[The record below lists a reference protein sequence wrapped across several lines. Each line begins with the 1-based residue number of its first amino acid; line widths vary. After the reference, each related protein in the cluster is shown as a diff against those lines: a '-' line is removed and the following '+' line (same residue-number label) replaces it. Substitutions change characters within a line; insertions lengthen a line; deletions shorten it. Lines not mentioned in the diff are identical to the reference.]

1 MNLKTWLTPVTQR
14 WSCTTIGI
22 RPSYVAY
29 MWICKLCRSK
39 VFARLSLYEALRIA
53 MTYAANVW
61 ISDLSLT
68 IQYRGRRVIG
78 ISGSLIWS
86 KTLMELIFNPCG
98 EFRWSAEGPVSQIHS
113 PHLHMCPWDLFRTFK
128 VCSDTKEKVECGKQR
143 EATAPI
149 HSLVKLQAW
158 LSLRWKTCLR
168 KNYSLGS
175 CACSEGPA
183 LRQNTLMMLNNNQ
196 INK

>member
-1 MNLKTWLTPVTQR
+1 MILKTWLTPVTQR

-86 KTLMELIFNPCG
+86 KTLMELIFNACVK
-98 EFRWSAEGPVSQIHS
+98 FWWSPEGPVIQIHS
-113 PHLHMCPWDLFRTFK
+113 PHLLVGAPGIFSNLLRFVQMLKREWGAESNGKLPHLFIPSKT
-128 VCSDTKEKVECGKQR
+128 
-143 EATAPI
+143 AT
-149 HSLVKLQAW
+149 
-158 LSLRWKTCLR
+158 
-168 KNYSLGS
+168 
-175 CACSEGPA
+175 
-183 LRQNTLMMLNNNQ
+183 
-196 INK
+196 